1 VERGPSRV
9 EEDGASVYR
18 AACQLGCEGI
28 VSKRAAIEIEGVL
41 APAQARSRSWR
52 SGLLPENYYAAPTD
66 LSHGKTAGTLLMMP
80 CRGAR
85 HGDRGNV
92 RFRGKADIMQ
102 SSENVRF

>member
-41 APAQARSRSWR
+41 APAQARSRSWC

-66 LSHGKTAGTLLMMP
+66 LSHGIVWTTPVGIETRPAELRIDGALLT
-80 CRGAR
+80 
-85 HGDRGNV
+85 
-92 RFRGKADIMQ
+92 
-102 SSENVRF
+102 

>member
-18 AACQLGCEGI
+18 AARQLGCEGI

-41 APAQARSRSWR
+41 APAQARSRSWC

-66 LSHGKTAGTLLMMP
+66 LSHGIVWTTPVGIETRPAELRIDDALLT
-80 CRGAR
+80 
-85 HGDRGNV
+85 
-92 RFRGKADIMQ
+92 
-102 SSENVRF
+102 